1 MMYDI
6 LVTINNS
13 PSKIRKWGYLVK
25 SDSREEAKEKALQY
39 AKDKANK
46 PYSRY
51 RKCTFEVK
59 ETDLV
64 ARPDW

>member
-1 MMYDI
+1 MIYDV

-13 PSKIRKWGYLVK
+13 PSKTKKWGYLVE
-25 SDSREEAKEKALQY
+25 SDSGEEAKEKALQY

-64 ARPDW
+64 ARPDL